1 MFDPTQRRISNTL
14 NILETSLTLLDGRS
28 FGNGAVQVQGAGL
41 KQYFHVFPQT
51 ADNPQGG
58 KKITLYKAI

>member
-1 MFDPTQRRISNTL
+1 MM
-14 NILETSLTLLDGRS
+14 ETSPASPEDLERLEKKSVLM
-28 FGNGAVQVQGAGL
+28 GL
-41 KQYFHVFPQT
+41 KQYFHVFPQM